1 MKLHYYKDGHGNFG
15 DDLNPWLWPRL
26 LPDLFDG
33 DGSEIFVGIGTI
45 LDQNLPRAARKVV
58 LGAGCGYNVRPDV
71 PLDDTWRVYCV
82 RGPRTAAALQLPAAT
97 AVIDPGILMRRYFT
111 AAPRRERAALMLH
124 HRNPVFDDWRQL
136 CANEGIDFI
145 DPHESVEQVMEGL
158 GRARVVLAEAMHGA
172 IIADAL
178 RVPWVPLKLW
188 GGVLEWKWRDWTES
202 LGVPYEPDASL
213 HTIHPVSPG
222 AQALVTR
229 AKTAVKHVL
238 NGRAL
243 RRLAAH
249 PGYLSDDRA
258 LDDKE
263 ARLLMLVEQ
272 LRADR
277 QNGAVC

>member
-158 GRARVVLAEAMHGA
+158 GQH
-172 IIADAL
+172 
-178 RVPWVPLKLW
+178 
-188 GGVLEWKWRDWTES
+188 
-202 LGVPYEPDASL
+202 DASL